1 MLKKQIPSYLTL
13 SIAGESTMIYDKLS
27 SKYANLSFTDSHVK
41 ISAFPFKI
49 PMIFYAI
56 IFIFIFLS
64 LISFKGFSQTIDSI
78 KVGQVTVVADE
89 RIESL
94 SKLYAKPII
103 PEGPLLIKGYRV
115 QLGISQSRDQL
126 SAERDK
132 FNKSFPD
139 IRTYLN
145 YEQPNF
151 KLRAGDFK
159 SKAEASTFM
168 YSIRK
173 QYPGCFLVED
183 IVEIKI
189 QKSNEE

>member
-1 MLKKQIPSYLTL
+1 
-13 SIAGESTMIYDKLS
+13 MIDK
-27 SKYANLSFTDSHVK
+27 
-41 ISAFPFKI
+41 
-49 PMIFYAI
+49 
-56 IFIFIFLS
+56 
-64 LISFKGFSQTIDSI
+64 
-78 KVGQVTVVADE
+78 
-89 RIESL
+89 RIQ
-94 SKLYAKPII
+94 
-103 PEGPLLIKGYRV
+103 V

>member
-1 MLKKQIPSYLTL
+1 MKR
-13 SIAGESTMIYDKLS
+13 
-27 SKYANLSFTDSHVK
+27 
-41 ISAFPFKI
+41 
-49 PMIFYAI
+49 I

-126 SAERDK
+126 S
-132 FNKSFPD
+132 PD

>member
-1 MLKKQIPSYLTL
+1 MKKVVFIL
-13 SIAGESTMIYDKLS
+13 
-27 SKYANLSFTDSHVK
+27 
-41 ISAFPFKI
+41 
-49 PMIFYAI
+49 
-56 IFIFIFLS
+56 IFINSFL
-64 LISFKGFSQTIDSI
+64 IKGFSQTLDSI
-78 KVGQVTVVADE
+78 KIGNVTVVADE

-159 SKAEASTFM
+159 SKGEASTFM

>member
-1 MLKKQIPSYLTL
+1 MKR
-13 SIAGESTMIYDKLS
+13 
-27 SKYANLSFTDSHVK
+27 
-41 ISAFPFKI
+41 
-49 PMIFYAI
+49 I